1 MKWKDEYFYLLIAV
15 SFFAMTFFHPK
26 HAYHLEEGSRSLSIE
41 LQTENLDSVEKSE
54 WHIDDSDAIETALKE
69 DELTHSK

>member
-1 MKWKDEYFYLLIAV
+1 
-15 SFFAMTFFHPK
+15 MTFFHPK